1 MTMMVMAV
9 ALRETQKNG
18 PRTNIVNT
26 YYPGAEKFSSKESLS
41 TYQGLELEINKDK
54 VHSLLLKANKVNI
67 EE

>member
-26 YYPGAEKFSSKESLS
+26 YYPGAEKNQRKGIFIHVP
-41 TYQGLELEINKDK
+41 GPR
-54 VHSLLLKANKVNI
+54 A
-67 EE
+67 